1 MKTSGIILAAA
12 AAVANAHYDEN
23 TVVYGTP
30 SAQTTH
36 VGFTTV
42 YTQHA
47 NVTKPAHTTEYTTS
61 TVYSTKTYTVTQC
74 PPTVVNCPV
83 GHVTTETIAVST
95 TVCPVTEVATEPAHH
110 EPSKPLEP
118 VHPNPTEPSKPHE
131 PVPTHPG
138 QDVITK
144 TQTYAYPHPT
154 NHGQSVT
161 KTITY
166 TVPVDHAHNGTAV
179 YPPHTYHP
187 VPSGG
192 AHPTGVAPPPPPHH
206 GSDSGNTP
214 QGEHA
219 GNDDGTDNGSD
230 NGSSHGN
237 SNGNGNE
244 GSDSGSKGGNG
255 GSSSGSNSEDNHEPS
270 TSDVPEPVTAG
281 AAMNTVTGL
290 LAIVGFAAAYLI

>member
-1 MKTSGIILAAA
+1 MKTSAIILAAA
-12 AAVANAHYDEN
+12 AAVANAHYDD
-23 TVVYGTP
+23 
-30 SAQTTH
+30 TH

-42 YTQHA
+42 YK
-47 NVTKPAHTTEYTTS
+47 NVTEPTEYTTS

-95 TVCPVTEVATEPAHH
+95 TVCPVTEVATEPVYHNPTA
-110 EPSKPLEP
+110 P
-118 VHPNPTEPSKPHE
+118 HPNPTEPSKPHK
-131 PVPTHPG
+131 PTHPG

-166 TVPVDHAHNGTAV
+166 TVPVEHPQNGT
-179 YPPHTYHP
+179 HTYHP

-192 AHPTGVAPPPPPHH
+192 AHPTGVAPPPPHS
-206 GSDSGNTP
+206 GSDNGKTP
-214 QGEHA
+214 QGEKP

-230 NGSSHGN
+230 NGSD
-237 SNGNGNE
+237 NGNGNGSE

-255 GSSSGSNSEDNHEPS
+255 NGNEGSSNSEDNHSPS
-270 TSDVPEPVTAG
+270 GSSAPEPVTAG

-290 LAIVGFAAAYLI
+290 MAIVGFAAAYLI

>member
-1 MKTSGIILAAA
+1 MKTSTIILAAA
-12 AAVANAHYDEN
+12 AAVANAHYDD
-23 TVVYGTP
+23 
-30 SAQTTH
+30 TH

-42 YTQHA
+42 YKNGTVTEPTQ
-47 NVTKPAHTTEYTTS
+47 YTTS

-95 TVCPVTEVATEPAHH
+95 TICPVTEVH
-110 EPSKPLEP
+110 
-118 VHPNPTEPSKPHE
+118 NPTEPSKPHE
-131 PVPTHPG
+131 PTHPG

-154 NHGQSVT
+154 NHGESVT

-166 TVPVDHAHNGTAV
+166 TVPVDHTNNGTAV

-192 AHPTGVAPPPPPHH
+192 AHPTGVAPPPPHS
-206 GSDSGNTP
+206 GSEGGKTP
-214 QGEHA
+214 QGEQPS
-219 GNDDGTDNGSD
+219 NDDGTDSG
-230 NGSSHGN
+230 
-237 SNGNGNE
+237 SNGGSK
-244 GSDSGSKGGNG
+244 GSDSGSNG
-255 GSSSGSNSEDNHEPS
+255 GSSSGSGSGSGSDSSEDHEPS

-281 AAMNTVTGL
+281 AGMNAVTGL

>member
-1 MKTSGIILAAA
+1 MKTSAIILAAA
-12 AAVANAHYDEN
+12 AAVANAHYDD
-23 TVVYGTP
+23 
-30 SAQTTH
+30 TH

-42 YTQHA
+42 YKNGTVTEPTQ
-47 NVTKPAHTTEYTTS
+47 YTTS

-95 TVCPVTEVATEPAHH
+95 TICPVTEVHNPTEPA
-110 EPSKPLEP
+110 
-118 VHPNPTEPSKPHE
+118 HPNPTEPSKPHE
-131 PVPTHPG
+131 PTHPG

-166 TVPVDHAHNGTAV
+166 TVPVDHANNATAV

-192 AHPTGVAPPPPPHH
+192 AHPTGVAPPPHS
-206 GSDSGNTP
+206 GSEGGKTP
-214 QGEHA
+214 QGEQP
-219 GNDDGTDNGSD
+219 GNDDGTDSGKD
-230 NGSSHGN
+230 NGS
-237 SNGNGNE
+237 GNGNE
-244 GSDSGSKGGNG
+244 GSDSGSKGSNG
-255 GSSSGSNSEDNHEPS
+255 GDSSSGSGSDSNEEHEPS

-281 AAMNTVTGL
+281 AGMNTVTGL
-290 LAIVGFAAAYLI
+290 LAIVGFTAAYLI

>member
-1 MKTSGIILAAA
+1 MKTSAIILAAA
-12 AAVANAHYDEN
+12 AAVANAHYDD
-23 TVVYGTP
+23 
-30 SAQTTH
+30 TH

-42 YTQHA
+42 YKNGTVTEPTQ
-47 NVTKPAHTTEYTTS
+47 YTTS

-95 TVCPVTEVATEPAHH
+95 TICPVTEVHNPTEPA
-110 EPSKPLEP
+110 
-118 VHPNPTEPSKPHE
+118 HPNPTEPSKPHE
-131 PVPTHPG
+131 PTHPG

-166 TVPVDHAHNGTAV
+166 TVPVDHANNATAV

-192 AHPTGVAPPPPPHH
+192 AHPTGVAPPPHH
-206 GSDSGNTP
+206 GSEGGKTP
-214 QGEHA
+214 QGEHT
-219 GNDDGTDNGSD
+219 GNDDGTDNGSHD
-230 NGSSHGN
+230 N
-237 SNGNGNE
+237 NGNGNGGNK

-255 GSSSGSNSEDNHEPS
+255 GNTGSDSSEDHEPS
-270 TSDVPEPVTAG
+270 SSDVPEPVTAG

>member
-1 MKTSGIILAAA
+1 MKTSAIILAAA
-12 AAVANAHYDEN
+12 AAVANAHYDD
-23 TVVYGTP
+23 
-30 SAQTTH
+30 TH

-42 YTQHA
+42 YKNGTVTEPTQ
-47 NVTKPAHTTEYTTS
+47 YTTS

-95 TVCPVTEVATEPAHH
+95 TICPVTEVHNPTEPAHH
-110 EPSKPLEP
+110 
-118 VHPNPTEPSKPHE
+118 NPTEPSKPHE
-131 PVPTHPG
+131 PTHPG

-144 TQTYAYPHPT
+144 TQTYAFPHPT

-166 TVPVDHAHNGTAV
+166 TVPVDHAHNATAV

-192 AHPTGVAPPPPPHH
+192 AHPTGVAPPPPHS
-206 GSDSGNTP
+206 GSEGGKTP
-214 QGEHA
+214 QGEQPS
-219 GNDDGTDNGSD
+219 NDDGTDSGSK
-230 NGSSHGN
+230 GS
-237 SNGNGNE
+237 E
-244 GSDSGSKGGNG
+244 GSDSGSKGSSG
-255 GSSSGSNSEDNHEPS
+255 GDSSSSSGSNSGSGSGSGSDSNEDHEPS

-281 AAMNTVTGL
+281 AGMNTVTGL